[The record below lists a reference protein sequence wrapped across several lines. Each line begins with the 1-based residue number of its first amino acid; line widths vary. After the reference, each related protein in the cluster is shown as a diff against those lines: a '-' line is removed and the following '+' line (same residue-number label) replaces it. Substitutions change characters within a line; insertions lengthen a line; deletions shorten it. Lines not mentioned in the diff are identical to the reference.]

1 MKRKAQMD
9 LCAKK
14 KAKCT
19 TSDLAK
25 LPSSIV
31 GKILGCLSVQD
42 ACRARGACSSYGE
55 CKPQLQAVYL
65 KCTTQEALTKIK
77 DTSVLSCLRELALNF
92 NFDDDVNM
100 VLSGFTGLQ
109 KLTLHQCNFKWF
121 AEHVASLKNLKS
133 LVLKSC
139 WLTRNCVSLIS
150 TLSLECLDMVPSKFL
165 CDQGLG
171 AIAQMTS
178 LKKLRLRSCSK
189 CTDAGIAH
197 LAALKNL
204 EILNLQN
211 ASKMTDIGALS
222 ISQLKKLHTLN
233 LQMAP
238 ISNAGLAHL
247 AQLPG
252 LTDLDLTMCDG
263 INADGLQSL
272 GERTTLKQLHLAW
285 GTEVSP
291 QGMACLN
298 KLVKLEVLNLTNC
311 KKFDDAA
318 AAFLRF
324 FVNLEHLLLF
334 ETDITDASLVHIG
347 TLVHLKSL
355 NLGLTTI
362 TAAGLAHLAGL
373 VHLEELDVHGTK
385 VSDASLVHL
394 FGMKNLTKLEV
405 SGVTQEGAAALARAI
420 RNPKLRICLY

>member
-1 MKRKAQMD
+1 MKRKARMD

-14 KAKCT
+14 KAKCS

-25 LPSSIV
+25 FPSSIV
-31 GKILGCLSVQD
+31 GKILGSLSVQD

-55 CKPQLQAVYL
+55 CKPQRRAAHL
-65 KCTTQEALTKIK
+65 KFTTQEALARIQ
-77 DTSVLSCLRELALNF
+77 DTSVISCLRELTLDF
-92 NFDDDVNM
+92 NCDDDVHL

-109 KLTLHQCNFKWF
+109 KLTFYQCDFKRF

-133 LVLKSC
+133 VVLSSC
-139 WLTRNCVSLIS
+139 LLTRNCFAVIS
-150 TLSLECLDMVPSKFL
+150 TLSLECLDVVPSKFL
-165 CDQGLG
+165 SDQELG

-178 LKKLRLRSCSK
+178 LKQLRLRFCGN

-197 LAALKNL
+197 LTALKEL
-204 EILNLQN
+204 EILDLRY
-211 ASKMTDIGALS
+211 AEKITDIGALS
-222 ISQLKKLHTLN
+222 ISRLTKLHTLN
-233 LQMAP
+233 LQMVP

-252 LTDLDLTMCDG
+252 LTDLDLTMCTG

-285 GTEVSP
+285 GAEVSP
-291 QGMACLN
+291 QGMAHLV

-311 KKFDDAA
+311 KKFNDAA

-334 ETDITDASLVHIG
+334 ETDITDASLLHIG
-347 TLVHLKSL
+347 TLVHLESL
-355 NLGLTTI
+355 NLGATAI
-362 TAAGLAHLAGL
+362 TDAGLAHLAGL
-373 VHLEELDVHGTK
+373 VHLEELNVHGTK
-385 VSDASLVHL
+385 VSEAGLVHL